1 MMKLYEIDAAIAAL
15 AEPETGE
22 IMDFDAF
29 MELAMVRDQKIES
42 MALILKNAQA
52 TSAAIGAEVDKLT
65 ARKKVADNNAKR
77 LKEYISKVLCG
88 EKFETPRVK
97 ISYRMSKS
105 TEMDAEFTDWA
116 REHCPEVLIEQ
127 APKVDTAGLK
137 KMLLDGLSCPYA
149 RVVDKSNIQIK

>member
-15 AEPETGE
+15 ADPETGE

-77 LKEYISKVLCG
+77 LKEYISKALCG

-116 REHCPEVLIEQ
+116 RENCPEVLIEQ
-127 APKVDTAGLK
+127 PPKVDTTGLK
-137 KMLLDGLSCPYA
+137 AMLLDGLNCPYA